1 MPKLNWEKPV
11 HRATQ
16 IAAAILCQLNN
27 DIFRL
32 GYRRVSDSLVLFST
46 LVISANIRKME
57 QLLIRCCLLIYL
69 LSKEIANV
77 A

>member
-32 GYRRVSDSLVLFST
+32 GYRRVSDSLVVVLFST
-46 LVISANIRKME
+46 LVIPANIRKMG
-57 QLLIRCCLLIYL
+57 
-69 LSKEIANV
+69 
-77 A
+77 